1 MTSNKSTATETQVT
15 FSTPAAVYGKE
26 MESTPKVSEGQ
37 TLSITKVEFS
47 DTQYGPQSVAKISA
61 LEGEFHT
68 TSASIVGLLK
78 RYVSDGH
85 IGNGKGMKVK
95 VISKK
100 ANTGRF
106 GLSLAME

>member
-1 MTSNKSTATETQVT
+1 MTSNKSTANVEFVT
-15 FSTPAAVYGKE
+15 PSAVYGKE

-37 TLSITKVEFS
+37 TLHITGVTFGN
-47 DTQYGPQSVAKISA
+47 TQYGENSVAKIEA
-61 LEGEFHT
+61 TEGKFHT

-78 RYVSDGH
+78 RYVADGH
-85 IGNGKGMKVK
+85 IGNGKGMIVK

>member
-1 MTSNKSTATETQVT
+1 MTSNKSNANTVEFVT
-15 FSTPAAVYGKE
+15 PKAVYGKE

-37 TLSITKVEFS
+37 TLHITQVDFS
-47 DTQYGPQSVAKISA
+47 DSQYGPASVAKITA
-61 LEGEFHT
+61 TEGNFHT

-78 RYVSDGH
+78 RYVQDGH
-85 IGNGKGMKVK
+85 IGNGKGMVVK